1 MTVYISRNARN
12 DQSWRPEILTHAPA
26 RQQARPADPP
36 LLTHVWRRLF
46 EQQARKSDRR

>member
-12 DQSWRPEILTHAPA
+12 DQSWRSETLAHVPA
-26 RQQARPADPP
+26 RHQTRPADPP

-46 EQQARKSDRR
+46 EQQAPKGDRR